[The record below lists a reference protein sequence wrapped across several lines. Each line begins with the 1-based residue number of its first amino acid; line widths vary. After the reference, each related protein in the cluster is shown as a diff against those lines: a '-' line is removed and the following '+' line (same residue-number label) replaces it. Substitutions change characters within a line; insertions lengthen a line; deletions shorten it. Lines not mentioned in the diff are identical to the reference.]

1 MSDRTRLQ
9 EQQRESSGDA
19 AHSNSW
25 GIQGNS
31 IGPSNATQVDRIQA
45 IQQLNTWLE
54 GQLAQVESLSIM
66 LQQPQSNGVLQ
77 AVENAWASYERNG
90 YLFDMPATVGRT
102 FNAEPAGIFLPTEL
116 AANIR
121 PFIELTEMA
130 NSANREASSS
140 GVDWNTR
147 LGIPEY
153 RTQSDNLVAPEAS
166 CNVTTLAMI
175 LERMGIGR
183 AQVVAALE
191 RKMGI
196 RLLDSNES
204 RDEDWLNTTL
214 SYLNRQ
220 MRAGRSYQRVRGEGM
235 LSSSNREEMAGEYR
249 EEAQMEDLLDML
261 LHEMGQSRTS
271 VVSEPDRLLEE
282 VSYGM
287 ATPTSEKIWDSNWG
301 RLAPLVEAC
310 LENGGGA
317 ALSFKHKGNRSNA
330 THIVS
335 ILAVQEDGFLI
346 DDPYGDIREDYN
358 RRSWDDAYWSRNDRD
373 QLIPSRDRSEQRNV
387 IGDVDDWGTSWAR
400 ELQEEEERGKE
411 TTISSSQIA
420 RSMFY
425 VQLFHRG
432 QNQGLGLGMG
442 TGTELAP
449 TRSQRPVMRGR
460 GPGQGPTIQ

>member
-1 MSDRTRLQ
+1 MSDKTQLQ
-9 EQQRESSGDA
+9 EQQRESSAGAGYTD
-19 AHSNSW
+19 SW
-25 GIQGNS
+25 QRNPQ
-31 IGPSNATQVDRIQA
+31 GPSNATQVDRIQA

-54 GQLAQVESLSIM
+54 GQLAQVESTPIM
-66 LQQPQSNGVLQ
+66 LQQAQSNGVLQ

-116 AANIR
+116 ASNIR

-153 RTQSDNLVAPEAS
+153 RTQSDNLVAPEAT
-166 CNVTTLAMI
+166 CNVTTLAMV

-191 RKMGI
+191 RNMGI
-196 RLLDSNES
+196 QLLDSNET
-204 RDEDWLNTTL
+204 RTEDWLNTTL

-220 MRAGRSYQRVRGEGM
+220 QRAGRTYQRIRGEGM
-235 LSSSNREEMAGEYR
+235 VASSTREEMAGEYR
-249 EEAQMEDLLDML
+249 DEAQMEDLLDML

-271 VVSEPDRLLEE
+271 AVSEPDRLLEE
-282 VSYGM
+282 VSFGM

-301 RLAPLVEAC
+301 RLAPRVEEC

-346 DDPYGDIREDYN
+346 DDPYGDIRDDYN
-358 RRSWDDAYWSRNDRD
+358 RRSWDDAYWSRNDRN
-373 QLIPSRDRSEQRNV
+373 QLVGSRNRSEQRNV
-387 IGDVDDWGTSWAR
+387 IGDVDEWGTSWAR
-400 ELQEEEERGKE
+400 ELPEEEERGKE
-411 TTISSSQIA
+411 TTISSSQVA
-420 RSMFY
+420 TSMFY

-432 QNQGLGLGMG
+432 EQSTSQLLQNVDSG
-442 TGTELAP
+442 TDLAP